1 MSQGGE
7 VNFLVERAG
16 VVNGGAAFGD
26 VVEGEGGFVA
36 AAGGGCGGSE
46 GDVAALDHEA
56 RD

>member
-7 VNFLVERAG
+7 VDFLVERAG

-46 GDVAALDHEA
+46 GDVAALDHETW
-56 RD
+56 D